1 MSQAIYAYVTVCRNP
16 SPAGAAGVVVGALA
30 LVDPLVVDVSGRG
43 QVVWNGAVTL
53 LADEARRLR
62 VTQLEVDE
70 ALDAL
75 RVIAERAR
83 EDLLQFRRLLWL
95 RSQLGAPRLPLP
107 HRRSTMSGDELG

>member
-16 SPAGAAGVVVGALA
+16 SPARAAGVVVGALA

-43 QVVWNGAVTL
+43 QVVGDGAVTL

-70 ALDAL
+70 ALDTL

-83 EDLLQFRRLLWL
+83 EDLVQFRRLLWL
-95 RSQLGAPRLPLP
+95 RRQLGAPRLPLP
-107 HRRSTMSGDELG
+107 HR